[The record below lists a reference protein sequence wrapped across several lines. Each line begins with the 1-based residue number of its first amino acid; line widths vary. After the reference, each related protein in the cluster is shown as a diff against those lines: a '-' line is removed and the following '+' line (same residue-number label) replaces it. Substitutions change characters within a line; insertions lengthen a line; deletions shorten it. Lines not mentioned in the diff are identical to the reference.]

1 MVFWRMRNFS
11 SCPVVVLVLVL
22 DPVFCFLPLLA
33 SALLL
38 IPKGKALILSVFP
51 MPLCSVLRSM
61 KPSGMEAD

>member
-1 MVFWRMRNFS
+1 MVFWRMWNFS

-38 IPKGKALILSVFP
+38 IPKGFDPARVSNP
-51 MPLCSVLRSM
+51 SVLSCPVR
-61 KPSGMEAD
+61 PLGLEAGYL